1 MRTITTMKLAAVLC
15 LTAIPA
21 HAAEY
26 RQVFLSNG
34 RELTPEQAIVASMK
48 GAEVLKC
55 QSAEFKVSKSG
66 TSIGIRNVKK
76 PHKN

>member
-1 MRTITTMKLAAVLC
+1 MKL
-15 LTAIPA
+15 LTLIGILASTTT

-26 RQVFLSNG
+26 KQLYLVNG
-34 RELTPEQAIVASMK
+34 KESSAEQAILASMK
-48 GAEVLKC
+48 GSEVLKC

-76 PHKN
+76 PRKN